1 MKKLAFLSVMMFTAM
16 ASANL
21 FAVENVMP
29 TDSNVTMTIQQDD
42 FTKIELKDVPAAVT
56 GAVTEKF
63 SESEITEASVKE
75 TEDGKIYKVTVKTV
89 DSGEI
94 VIIINENGEFAEE

>member
-1 MKKLAFLSVMMFTAM
+1 MMFTAM

-29 TDSNVTMTIQQDD
+29 TDSSTTMTIQQED
-42 FTKIELKDVPAAVT
+42 FKKIEIKDILAAVT

-63 SESEITEASVKE
+63 TESEITEASVKE
-75 TEDGKIYKVTVKTV
+75 TEEGKIYKVTVKTV

-94 VIIINENGEFAEE
+94 VVIINENGEFAEE

>member
-29 TDSNVTMTIQQDD
+29 TDSSTTISIQQEY
-42 FTKIELKDVPAAVT
+42 FIKIEIKDVPAAVT

-63 SESEITEASVKE
+63 SESEITEAFVKE
-75 TEDGKIYKVTVKTV
+75 TEEGKIYKVTVKTV

-94 VIIINENGEFAEE
+94 TVIINENGEFAE

>member
-29 TDSNVTMTIQQDD
+29 TDSSAAISIQQEY
-42 FTKIELKDVPAAVT
+42 FIKIEIKDVPAAVT

-63 SESEITEASVKE
+63 SESEITEAFVKE
-75 TEDGKIYKVTVKTV
+75 TEEGKIYKVTVKTV

-94 VIIINENGEFAEE
+94 TVIINEKGEFAE

>member
-1 MKKLAFLSVMMFTAM
+1 MMFTAM

-29 TDSNVTMTIQQDD
+29 TDSSTTMTIQQED
-42 FTKIELKDVPAAVT
+42 FKKIEIKDIPAAVT
-56 GAVTEKF
+56 CAVTEKF
-63 SESEITEASVKE
+63 TESEITEASVKE
-75 TEDGKIYKVTVKTV
+75 TEEGKIYKVTVKTV

-94 VIIINENGEFAEE
+94 VVIINENGEFAEE

>member
-21 FAVENVMP
+21 FAVENVIP
-29 TDSNVTMTIQQDD
+29 TDSCSIVTIQQED
-42 FTKIELKDVPAAVT
+42 FTKIEIKDLPAAVT

-63 SESEITEASVKE
+63 TESEITEAFVKE
-75 TEDGKIYKVTVKTV
+75 TEEGKIYKVTVKTV

-94 VIIINENGEFAEE
+94 VVIVNENGEFAEE